1 MKRIIFIVLTA
12 GIFLLSLAGIQP
24 AAAQDKVF
32 YSAMPM
38 DFTKIYTFLSKI
50 WEHAERDYYAVI
62 NQRGGVKGYKLE
74 LLIEDHANEP
84 QRVIEIYEKMK
95 KQGAMIINAHSTP
108 AALAILPRCTKD
120 KVILYTPLHGRG
132 DAVIG
137 EVFPWVFPLA
147 ASYWSKAAAIVD
159 YIHQQEKGDLKG
171 KKIAYIF
178 IDTPFGHEVQP
189 VLKRLS
195 EKLGYELGLFGYPP
209 PGNEQAS
216 LWTQVRRF
224 RPDWV
229 ILWSAGIGQSV
240 SVKEAVRNGIP
251 TNRITS
257 CDWMNEPD
265 VKLIGEEQAKGVIRV
280 EGVAPGRDFPIIQDI
295 LKELYAQGKGHG
307 DEKIVGT
314 TLYNVGVALSMVIP
328 EAIKIAVD
336 KYGEPLDSEKLRKAM
351 ESFEKFNCGGLTAPL
366 TTSPQDHEGGG
377 GCRLSQWDGQ
387 KFAPLTDWFVSRY
400 RDVVLEVARES
411 AAKYQAKAEGK

>member
-1 MKRIIFIVLTA
+1 MKKIHFIVLIA
-12 GIFLLSLAGIQP
+12 GIFLFSLAGIQL
-24 AAAQDKVF
+24 ASAQDKTF
-32 YSAMPM
+32 YVGNPM
-38 DFTKIYTFLSKI
+38 DFSKIYTFLSKI
-50 WEHAERDYYAVI
+50 WEQGVRDYYAVI
-62 NQRGGVKGYKLE
+62 NQQGGVKGYKLE

-84 QRVIEIYEKMK
+84 QRMIEIYERMK
-95 KQGAMIINAHSTP
+95 KQGAMIINTWSTP
-108 AALAILPRCTKD
+108 AALSILPRCTKD
-120 KVILYTPLHGRG
+120 KIILYTPFHGRG
-132 DAVIG
+132 DAVFG

-159 YIHQQEKGDLKG
+159 YIHQQEKENLKG
-171 KKIAYIF
+171 KKIAYVF

-195 EKLGYELGLFGYPP
+195 EKLGYELSLFGYSP
-209 PGNEQAS
+209 PGNEQS
-216 LWTQVRRF
+216 SIWTQVRRF

-229 ILWSAGIGQSV
+229 ILWGAGIGQSV
-240 SVKEAVRNGIP
+240 AVKEAARNGIP

-265 VKLIGEEQAKGVIRV
+265 VKLIGLEQAKGVIRV
-280 EGVAPGRDFPIIQDI
+280 ESASPGRNFPIIRDI

-314 TLYNVGVALSMVIP
+314 SLYNVAVSLSTIIS

-336 KYGEPLDSEKLRKAM
+336 KFDEPLDSEKLRKAL

-387 KFAPLTDWFVSRY
+387 KFAPLTDWFVTRY
-400 RDVVLEVARES
+400 RDIVLEVAQES
-411 AAKYQAKAEGK
+411 AAKYKARAEGK